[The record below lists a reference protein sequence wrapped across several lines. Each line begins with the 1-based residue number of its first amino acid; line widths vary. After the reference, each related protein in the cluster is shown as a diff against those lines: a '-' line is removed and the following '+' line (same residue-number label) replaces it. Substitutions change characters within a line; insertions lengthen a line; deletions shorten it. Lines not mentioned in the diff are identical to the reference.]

1 MRLFTRFLK
10 YIKLRIN
17 PRGIHGI
24 FVNPVNEKIWDLC
37 PHFQAVQSSK
47 GFGGARSSRRLWGV
61 PVLPRDDR
69 GTGALWRGPT
79 SPRPDKLAFKGGT
92 PARVSFHR
100 GVQAPRLGGAG
111 SGREG
116 ERLGEGGGTESSP

>member
-79 SPRPDKLAFKGGT
+79 SPRKDKLAFKGR
-92 PARVSFHR
+92 PSVIFFFHR
-100 GVQAPRLGGAG
+100 GFQAPRLGSSG

>member
-37 PHFQAVQSSK
+37 PHFQAVRSSK

-61 PVLPRDDR
+61 PVLPCNDR

-79 SPRPDKLAFKGGT
+79 SLRKDKLAFKG
-92 PARVSFHR
+92 
-100 GVQAPRLGGAG
+100 RLSVIFFFFIQVFRHPG
-111 SGREG
+111 
-116 ERLGEGGGTESSP
+116 